1 MPSEH
6 VNRGAVD
13 HRMDRLRDDYGEI
26 PVHRVDE
33 EVPPERFEDLHAI
46 ARRGYTGG
54 GYAWVVREPDQTA
67 ALTESMPDGIED
79 ERRVLMI
86 LGRGGTRWGLAG
98 GGREDGEVDLRE
110 TSKQASGGSREDG
123 EVDPQET
130 SKQASDGSREDGE
143 TYEEA
148 AVREVREET
157 GIDCEV
163 TDCFLLRRVKTDSA
177 GDHDER
183 LHTLYVFFDAAYV
196 DGHVEVQPGELNGA
210 AWFAEP
216 PARLHPA
223 NELRAA
229 DFWDD
234 FETDDPLADFEW

>member
-1 MPSEH
+1 
-6 VNRGAVD
+6 
-13 HRMDRLRDDYGEI
+13 
-26 PVHRVDE
+26 
-33 EVPPERFEDLHAI
+33 
-46 ARRGYTGG
+46 
-54 GYAWVVREPDQTA
+54 
-67 ALTESMPDGIED
+67 MPDGIED
-79 ERRVLMI
+79 GRRVLMI

-98 GGREDGEVDLRE
+98 GGREDGEVDPR
-110 TSKQASGGSREDG
+110 
-123 EVDPQET
+123 ET
-130 SKQASDGSREDGE
+130 SKQASDGSREGGE
-143 TYEEA
+143 TYEET
-148 AVREVREET
+148 AVREVHEET

>member
-6 VNRGAVD
+6 VNRETVE
-13 HRMDRLRDDYGEI
+13 RRIDRLRDDYGEV
-26 PVHRVDE
+26 PVHRIDE
-33 EVPPERFEDLHAI
+33 EVPPERFEELRAV

-54 GYAWVVREPDQTA
+54 GYVWVVREPEQTA

-98 GGREDGEVDLRE
+98 GGREHGEGDPRE
-110 TSKQASGGSREDG
+110 TSNQASGESREH
-123 EVDPQET
+123 
-130 SKQASDGSREDGE
+130 GE

-148 AVREVREET
+148 AVREVSEET

-163 TDCFLLRRVKTDSA
+163 TDCFLLRRVRTDST

-183 LHTLYVFFDAAYV
+183 LHAVYVFFDGTYL
-196 DGHVEVQPGELNGA
+196 DGHVEIQPGELNGA

-216 PARLHPA
+216 PARLLPE
-223 NELRAA
+223 NEFRAA

-234 FETDDPLADFEW
+234 FETEDPLADFEW